1 MTAHD
6 TTTLDIHES
15 GWTITLI
22 VLVFSLIP
30 LVVSAGQSLVIPAI
44 VVTFLVGIA
53 LVFRSLRVVVREGRL
68 RVRIGGLITVEDVA
82 VRDIVAVE
90 RTRFSALAGLGIRWT
105 SRGTL
110 YAVNFG
116 EAVEI
121 RLRSGTSF
129 FLNMNDPDALI
140 VPMRDVIGAP

>member
-1 MTAHD
+1 MSSTD
-6 TTTLDIHES
+6 TTTVAVHES

-22 VLVFSLIP
+22 VVVFSIIP
-30 LVVSAGQSLVIPAI
+30 IAVSAGKSLVIPAI
-44 VVTFLVGIA
+44 VGTFLVGIA
-53 LVFRSLRVVVREGRL
+53 LVFRSLDVVVREGRL
-68 RVRIGGLITVEDVA
+68 RVRIGGLLKVEDVA

-90 RTRFSALAGLGIRWT
+90 RAKFSALAGLGIRWT

-121 RLRSGTSF
+121 RLKSGTSF

-140 VPMRDVIGAP
+140 VPLRDLIGAP